1 MAANVESLGALERR
15 VSMSVPVEEIE
26 RQVDERRME
35 HACSVRMPGF
45 RPSKVP
51 LKLVAQTY
59 GPQVRSE
66 VLGDAVQKAFTEVVK
81 EANLRVAGYPR
92 IEKKAAA
99 DDKALEF
106 SATFEIYPE
115 VKLGDLGAASIERP
129 QVEVDVAAVA
139 RTIEILRKQRTRF
152 VPASRP
158 ARDGDRLTVDFEG
171 TIAGQAFDGGK
182 AENFVFALGEGRML
196 PEFDAAARGMSPG
209 ESKTFPVRFPDNY
222 HGKDVAGK
230 EASFEMKVK
239 SVDEPQLPALDAEFA
254 KQLGVAD
261 GDLAKMRGEIRANVE
276 REVKKRVDAR
286 IKGQALQALLDA
298 APLELPKS
306 LVEMETQQ
314 LVERAAA
321 DLQARGVKPEQLPLN
336 PASFEGAAK
345 RRVALGLIIAEL
357 ARAENLQP
365 KPGEVR
371 AIIEQ
376 AGRGERAYDIYSRLL
391 KERVVFLVGPV
402 TEITANLIVAQLL
415 FLESE
420 NPDKDIFFY
429 INSPGGSV
437 SAGLAIYDTMQF
449 IKPDVST
456 LCVGQA
462 ARMGA
467 LLMAAGDVGKR
478 FCLPNSRVM
487 IHQPM
492 GGFQGQA
499 TDIEIHAKE
508 ILYLRG
514 RLNEILAR
522 HSGKTIEVI
531 ARDTERDFFMGA
543 QDAVKYGIV
552 DKVLVSRE
560 NT

>member
-1 MAANVESLGALERR
+1 MAANVESLGVLERR

-26 RQVDERRME
+26 RQVDERLKKLARD
-35 HACSVRMPGF
+35 VRMPGF
-45 RPSKVP
+45 RPGKVP

-92 IEKKAAA
+92 IEKKAGA

-106 SATFEIYPE
+106 SATFEVYPE
-115 VKLGDLGAASIERP
+115 VKLGDLSAASIERP
-129 QVEVDVAAVA
+129 QVEVDDAAVD

-196 PEFDAAARGMSPG
+196 PEFEAAARGMSPG
-209 ESKTFPVRFPDNY
+209 ESRTFPLRFPDNY

-239 SVDEPQLPALDAEFA
+239 SVEEPQLPALDAEFA

-298 APLELPKS
+298 APMELPKS

-321 DLQARGVKPEQLPLN
+321 DLQARGLKPEQLPLN

-371 AIIEQ
+371 AIVEQ
-376 AGRGERAYDIYSRLL
+376 EAQSYESPAEVVKWFYMQPQRLSEMEGVAL
-391 KERVVFLVGPV
+391 EANVVKWVL
-402 TEITANLIVAQLL
+402 
-415 FLESE
+415 S
-420 NPDKDIFFY
+420 K
-429 INSPGGSV
+429 
-437 SAGLAIYDTMQF
+437 
-449 IKPDVST
+449 
-456 LCVGQA
+456 
-462 ARMGA
+462 
-467 LLMAAGDVGKR
+467 
-478 FCLPNSRVM
+478 
-487 IHQPM
+487 
-492 GGFQGQA
+492 
-499 TDIEIHAKE
+499 AK
-508 ILYLRG
+508 G
-514 RLNEILAR
+514 
-522 HSGKTIEVI
+522 
-531 ARDTERDFFMGA
+531 
-543 QDAVKYGIV
+543 V
-552 DKVLVSRE
+552 DKQVSFDE
-560 NT
+560 LMGSGA